1 MTAWF
6 VRSLISPICHWMSP
20 SDFEYVLPVIRSPSP
35 EMPSSVRISMNRRYL
50 PPRYGGSF
58 STIIVLSSVIFIL
71 VYPFLVAVAWDSYDV
86 YIFSCTLML
95 ALFCVG
101 IMDR

>member
-6 VRSLISPICHWMSP
+6 AKSLISPICHWISP

-58 STIIVLSSVIFIL
+58 STIVVLSSVIFIF
-71 VYPFLVAVAWDSYDV
+71 VYPFLVAGAWDSYDV
-86 YIFSCTLML
+86 CVYIRVL
-95 ALFCVG
+95 
-101 IMDR
+101 